1 MPSAVSTTR
10 EDFLADCGED
20 DRAAYEKLFA
30 DFDELAREL
39 GDPNPS
45 EAEGFDA
52 PLDGQP
58 LRLRVIAEEKKGAV
72 LFLRHDK
79 LKAPAPLML
88 FFPSGNEA
96 RWGGANRVGAMLA
109 QIAKAGVRVEDAT
122 QFGAQLQKA
131 NFVSGG
137 SRVLKTSTAGESTGV
152 SRIFRWDRNRAEVVA
167 AVRGL
172 IERVQKY

>member
-1 MPSAVSTTR
+1 MPSAVTTTR

-20 DRAAYEKLFA
+20 DRAAYEKFFA

-39 GDPNPS
+39 GDPNPTDV
-45 EAEGFDA
+45 EGLDA

-58 LRLRVIAEEKKGAV
+58 LRLRLVTEEKKGAI
-72 LFLRHDK
+72 LYLRHDK
-79 LKAPAPLML
+79 LKASAPLL
-88 FFPSGNEA
+88 FLFPSNNEA
-96 RWGGANRVGAMLA
+96 KWGGANRVAAMLA
-109 QIAKAGVRVEDAT
+109 QVAKAGVRVEDAT
-122 QFGAQLQKA
+122 QFGAGLQKA

-137 SRVLKTSTAGESTGV
+137 SRVLKTSTAGEATGV

-167 AVRGL
+167 ALRGL